1 MSLTLHSI
9 QPQKGASKSKKRI
22 GRGLGSTGTYSGRG
36 VKGQGARS
44 GVSGLQKLAIRQMM
58 LATPK
63 NRGFK
68 SNRIDAQ
75 VVNVGDL
82 SKNFKTGTKI
92 TPQILQKKQLIESA
106 KAPVKILAKGAIS
119 ISVILT
125 DCSVSIAAKQKIE
138 DAGGTVVMS

>member
-9 QPQKGASKSKKRI
+9 HPQKGASKSKKRI

-44 GVSGLQKLAIRQMM
+44 GVSGLQKLGIRQVM

-68 SNRIDAQ
+68 SGRIDAQ
-75 VVNVGDL
+75 VVNVADL
-82 SKNFKTGTKI
+82 SKNFKSGTKV
-92 TPQILQKKQLIESA
+92 TPQVLQKKGLIESA
-106 KAPVKILAKGAIS
+106 NAPVKILAKGTIS
-119 ISVILT
+119 ISIILT
-125 DCSVSIAAKQKIE
+125 DCSISGAAKQKIE
-138 DAGGTVVMS
+138 EAGGTVVMS

>member
-44 GVSGLQKLAIRQMM
+44 GVSGLQKLGIRQMM

-75 VVNVGDL
+75 VVNVADL
-82 SKNFKTGTKI
+82 SKNFKSGTKI
-92 TPQILQKKQLIESA
+92 TPQVLQKNRLIESA
-106 KAPVKILAKGAIS
+106 NAPVKILAKGTIS
-119 ISVILT
+119 ISIILT
-125 DCSVSIAAKQKIE
+125 DCSISAAAKQKIE
-138 DAGGTVVMS
+138 DAGGTVIAS